1 MADAVSDKGDRGEER
16 TGGFSTLS
24 PRQGHFDVHS
34 SSQRGNRS

>member
-24 PRQGHFDVHS
+24 PQQGHFDVHS